1 MSDAE
6 KTAVAAHLYVTLR
19 RNANRVIDVEW
30 MGKNEEYAKEILR
43 LCRSLGFDD
52 LTKYADRYEELMLSK
67 PAAAPLPPPV
77 AAPAPAAPE
86 TSASAAEPSL
96 PPMFDQFSESSSSS
110 EGETSDSS
118 GSDSKY
124 IGHLR

>member
-30 MGKNEEYAKEILR
+30 MGKNDEYAKEILR

-67 PAAAPLPPPV
+67 PV
-77 AAPAPAAPE
+77 AAPAPPPVATPAAPE
-86 TSASAAEPSL
+86 ASASPAEPSL
-96 PPMFDQFSESSSSS
+96 PPMFDQFSEPSSSS
-110 EGETSDSS
+110 EGEASGGS